1 MDKQTLVLIPTFTYV
16 VNFCSKSGLWK
27 FKSPIF
33 PLQYKNSPPITRFS
47 FHLVFLNPKKNAL
60 KEECLYKGSMMLCS
74 ISKLFWVR
82 YEKSCKM
89 LKNDTYSN
97 SVSSLPKKYEQS
109 VYIINKRAF
118 FGNDILLYSRYKQ
131 KQTYIHSCKSMLSLL
146 SILSDKKLCII
157 SLTKR
162 V

>member
-1 MDKQTLVLIPTFTYV
+1 MMLKKQTILSEIR
-16 VNFCSKSGLWK
+16 K
-27 FKSPIF
+27 I
-33 PLQYKNSPPITRFS
+33 LQK
-47 FHLVFLNPKKNAL
+47 
-60 KEECLYKGSMMLCS
+60 C
-74 ISKLFWVR
+74 
-82 YEKSCKM
+82 

-146 SILSDKKLCII
+146 SILSDKKLRII
-157 SLTKR
+157 SLTKVCVVTLYYAQKCKFLCGCR
-162 V
+162 PCRLP

>member
-1 MDKQTLVLIPTFTYV
+1 
-16 VNFCSKSGLWK
+16 
-27 FKSPIF
+27 
-33 PLQYKNSPPITRFS
+33 
-47 FHLVFLNPKKNAL
+47 
-60 KEECLYKGSMMLCS
+60 
-74 ISKLFWVR
+74 
-82 YEKSCKM
+82 M

-162 V
+162 VQSTHYAQKVKFLRSCRACELLNISNVNKSAHAQVYKKNIATYHHTRQPTRPPNPPQNTQPTS